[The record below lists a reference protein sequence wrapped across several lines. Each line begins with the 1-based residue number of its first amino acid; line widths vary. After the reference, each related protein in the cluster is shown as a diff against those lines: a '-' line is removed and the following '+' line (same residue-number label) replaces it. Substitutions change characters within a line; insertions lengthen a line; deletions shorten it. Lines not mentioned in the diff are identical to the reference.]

1 MRANKELLLDVINN
15 KKKELE
21 IFVEELDGSSEMVD
35 ETKVFLY
42 EYDLIKKKE
51 MIELLENLIEYVKSC
66 PASGVDSL
74 KKYIKE
80 NSVEEDS
87 KVISIRVSKYKIVK
101 ELIKAYK
108 AEYKK
113 NYWNNKYAG
122 LTGAFDNELFC
133 SVIKEKIN
141 KYVYCNKV
149 TRAKYKHLTAFLNEF
164 LHEMEN
170 AEDPLKMLV
179 QKMKL
184 YKKYKKT
191 EYVEIRKEKI
201 SKIDVIKEILEDY
214 KKEKSKSTKM

>member
-1 MRANKELLLDVINN
+1 MKANKELLLDVINN

-21 IFVEELDGSSEMVD
+21 IFVEELDGSSEMI
-35 ETKVFLY
+35 EEAKVFLY
-42 EYDLIKKKE
+42 EYDLMKKKE
-51 MIELLENLIEYVKSC
+51 TIEFLENLIEYVDSC

-80 NSVEEDS
+80 NNVEEEN
-87 KVISIRVSKYKIVK
+87 KFTSIKVSKYKIVK
-101 ELIKAYK
+101 ELIKEYK
-108 AEYKK
+108 VEYKK

-122 LTGAFDNELFC
+122 LTGVFDNELFC
-133 SVIKEKIN
+133 NVIKEKIN
-141 KYVYCNKV
+141 KFVYCNKV
-149 TRAKYKHLTAFLNEF
+149 TKTKYKHLTAFLNEF

-170 AEDPLKMLV
+170 ADDPLKMLV

-214 KKEKSKSTKM
+214 KKAKSESVKM